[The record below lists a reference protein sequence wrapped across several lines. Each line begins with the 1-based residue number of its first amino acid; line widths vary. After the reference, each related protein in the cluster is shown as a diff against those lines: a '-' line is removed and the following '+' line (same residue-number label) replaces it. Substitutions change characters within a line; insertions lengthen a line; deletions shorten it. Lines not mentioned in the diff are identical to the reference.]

1 MLQINYIFTNGAKGV
16 MQYYYQLLS
25 SCVCYCYLI
34 CSFIV
39 CVCSLHSLLQ
49 IIDWFEQY
57 AEEFFETHTEIGE
70 SLEVAQALITEL
82 LEFEESTKV
91 HTHTVIVC
99 TTVLHSKKLSNF

>member
-1 MLQINYIFTNGAKGV
+1 MC
-16 MQYYYQLLS
+16 LLLLP
-25 SCVCYCYLI
+25 YL
-34 CSFIV
+34 FIHSMCV

-91 HTHTVIVC
+91 HTHTIVVCC
-99 TTVLHSKKLSNF
+99 TQKNCPIFEHIF